1 MPEPDVLDAAVVG
14 AGPAGLTA
22 GLYLG
27 RFRRTIRI
35 FESGESRAAWIPTSH
50 NHPGFPDGV
59 KGTDLLA
66 LIRAQA
72 ERYGAQITSA
82 TIDRIE
88 PADDGFRLISGAHS
102 WVARSVLLASG
113 VVDNAPD
120 LPGVEGAIRRG
131 LLRVC
136 PICDAYEM
144 IDRPVAVIGDDG
156 RGAREALFLT
166 TYTRDIV
173 LIHLGSS
180 AALTDAERRDLGA
193 AGIEVI
199 DTGIES
205 IVLDNERLEALCFKD
220 RPRRFDAVYAALGMH
235 PRIELAVALG
245 ARVDSEGGLAVDDHQ
260 QTSVPGLYAAGDLVR
275 GLNQIS
281 TAQGE
286 AAIAATAIH
295 NLLNQG
301 SIIAGA
307 A

>member
-1 MPEPDVLDAAVVG
+1 MPHEDVLDAAVVG

-27 RFRRTIRI
+27 RFRRTIRV

-72 ERYGAQITSA
+72 ERYGAQVTSA

-88 PADDGFRLISGAHS
+88 LTDGVFRLTSGAHS
-102 WVARSVLLASG
+102 WAARTVLLASG

-144 IDRPVAVIGDDG
+144 IDRPVAVIGEDG

-166 TYTRDIV
+166 TYTRDIA
-173 LIHLGSS
+173 LIHVGPPK
-180 AALTDAERRDLGA
+180 ALSEAERGDLRS

-199 DTGIES
+199 ETGIES
-205 IVLDNERLEALCFKD
+205 VVLDNDRLEALCFKD
-220 RPRRFDAVYAALGMH
+220 GPRRFDAVYAAFGMR
-235 PRIELAVALG
+235 PRIELAAALG
-245 ARVDSEGGLAVDDHQ
+245 AQVDSEPGGGRSSADQ
-260 QTSVPGLYAAGDLVR
+260 RAGSLCGRRPRAGSQPDQHGAGR
-275 GLNQIS
+275 GGDRGDGDPQS
-281 TAQGE
+281 PE
-286 AAIAATAIH
+286 AGM
-295 NLLNQG
+295 NG
-301 SIIAGA
+301 
-307 A
+307 